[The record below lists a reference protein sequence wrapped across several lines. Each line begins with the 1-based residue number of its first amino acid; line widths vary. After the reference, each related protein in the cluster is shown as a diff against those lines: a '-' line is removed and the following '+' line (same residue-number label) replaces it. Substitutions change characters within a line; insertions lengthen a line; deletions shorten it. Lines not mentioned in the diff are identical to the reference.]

1 MSVLLLLLG
10 GLGLYLGGEWLVT
23 HASRLAL
30 SMGLS
35 PFVVGLTVVAFGTSA
50 PELAATLTST
60 FQGANSMAL
69 GNVMGSNIA
78 NIALVLGATA
88 LITPIA
94 AAPIVMRRDFPVFI
108 AITAACF
115 AAFYFTD
122 SLNWIQGSVM
132 VLALL
137 AYIVAQLI
145 GDRDAQNNHEQD
157 SEEPNDV
164 SITKTI
170 AWLVLSLFTLALGA
184 RAMVISAV
192 DIATSLGVSERI
204 IGLTVVALGTSLPE
218 LASSIIAARRQ
229 ETDLALGGVIGS
241 NIFNLLGILGITAC
255 VNAIPTPWSEISI
268 DASMMLGVALLAWV
282 LSIGSQGITRIKGI
296 LLLAVYTTYI
306 VLLF

>member
-1 MSVLLLLLG
+1 MSYLLLLLG

-78 NIALVLGATA
+78 NIALVLGATS

-94 AAPIVMRRDFPVFI
+94 AAPKVMRRDFPVFI
-108 AITAACF
+108 AITAASF
-115 AAFYFTD
+115 ATFYLTD
-122 SLNWIQGSVM
+122 TLSWVQGSIMLV
-132 VLALL
+132 ALF
-137 AYIVAQLI
+137 AYIAVQLVA
-145 GDRDAQNNHEQD
+145 DRNSPNSNVDD
-157 SEEPNDV
+157 SEQEREV
-164 SITKTI
+164 SLAKTI
-170 AWLVLSLFTLALGA
+170 AWLLLSLFTLALGA
-184 RAMVISAV
+184 RAMVMGAV

-241 NIFNLLGILGITAC
+241 NIFNLLGILGTTAC
-255 VNAIPTPWSEISI
+255 VSAIPTPWTEIHI
-268 DASMMLGVALLAWV
+268 DASMMLGVALLAWA
-282 LSIGSQGITRIKGI
+282 LSFGRQGITRLKGL
-296 LLLAVYTTYI
+296 LLLAVYTIYI